1 MEKLKKNRILIVDDM
16 QTNLELLRSYLH
28 KEAYQIATVTSAK
41 AALSKLKSHSF
52 DLILLDIVMPEMD
65 GIELCKILKNNN
77 ITKNIPVIFLTAVSS
92 DKVIIEAFDAG
103 GIDYI
108 KKPFNPY
115 ELKRKIHNHLELI
128 NFRKETEKAREEAEF
143 ANKAKSI
150 FLGNIS
156 HELRTPLNGIVA
168 TLELLHDTSLN
179 EQQKEMVGIASESA
193 ANLTF
198 ALNDLLDLTKIESG
212 LLEIMNEEFNPYD
225 MVQNAIK
232 IFNLK
237 AEAKNLK
244 FNLDFDPLIPD
255 KLMGD
260 KYRTQQVLTQLLDN
274 SVKFTNEG
282 TIDVSINLEEQN
294 SKGFIVKYC
303 VSDHGKGISPI
314 QQKTIFDPFTQVENN
329 STRAIGGMGSGLALA
344 KKIVELM
351 NGKIEVYSELG
362 EGSTFCFTI
371 FHADVSNGNRSLN
384 PGNKTQ
390 SDAERNY
397 KNLRVLVVDDN
408 IVNLKVAHMI
418 LNKLGLNVDMAENG
432 VEALA
437 KFTIR
442 KPELILMDIQMP
454 IMDGIETTQKIRK
467 VESMENL
474 KPIPIIA
481 LTASAMKGDKEM
493 FLNTGMND
501 YISKPFKKDDL
512 ERILR
517 KYCC

>member
-16 QTNLELLRSYLH
+16 YTNLELLKSYLN

-65 GIELCKILKNNN
+65 GIELCKILKNNT

-168 TLELLHDTSLN
+168 TLELMYDTPLN
-179 EQQKEMVGIASESA
+179 KQQKEMLSIASESA

-212 LLEIMNEEFNPYD
+212 LLKIMNDEFSPFN

-244 FNLDFDPLIPD
+244 FNFNFDSLIPD

-274 SVKFTNEG
+274 AVKFTNKG
-282 TIDVSINLEEQN
+282 TIDVIVNLEEQN
-294 SKGFIVKYC
+294 PEGFTIKYC

-351 NGKIEVYSELG
+351 NGKIEVHSELG
-362 EGSTFCFTI
+362 EGSTFCFTVFHPDI
-371 FHADVSNGNRSLN
+371 FYKGSSEDHRIKTKKEAEKNFRNLN
-384 PGNKTQ
+384 
-390 SDAERNY
+390 
-397 KNLRVLVVDDN
+397 VLVVDDN

-454 IMDGIETTQKIRK
+454 VMDGLETTQKIREI
-467 VESMENL
+467 ESRGNM

-481 LTASAMKGDKEM
+481 LTASAMKGDKEI
-493 FLNTGMND
+493 FLDTGMND
-501 YISKPFKKDDL
+501 YISKPFNKDDL